1 MIDSV
6 TCLATMAGTMSLM
19 SLPFDSRR
27 IRAYEFEFAV
37 NGDRLGCKLLLDD
50 GSLLFVHETE
60 INPEIE
66 QVIASLG
73 SSTKGLAGG

>member
-1 MIDSV
+1 
-6 TCLATMAGTMSLM
+6 MSPM

-37 NGDRLGCKLLLDD
+37 NGNRLGCKLLLDD

-60 INPEIE
+60 ITPEIE
-66 QVIASLG
+66 QLIASLG
-73 SSTKGLAGG
+73 PPTNRLARE